1 MEPVLGA
8 APRCHLDRCR
18 DLMPISAMF
27 GAQGHR
33 GASAAHNLWS
43 ELGAEHELNPLQHNF
58 SNFLHVVL
66 DARLLQQLP

>member
-1 MEPVLGA
+1 
-8 APRCHLDRCR
+8 
-18 DLMPISAMF
+18 MPISAMF